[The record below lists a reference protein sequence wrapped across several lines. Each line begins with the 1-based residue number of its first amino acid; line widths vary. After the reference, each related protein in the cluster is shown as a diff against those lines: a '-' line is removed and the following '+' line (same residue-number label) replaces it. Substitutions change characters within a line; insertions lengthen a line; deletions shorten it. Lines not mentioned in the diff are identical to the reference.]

1 MVKENCEMIY
11 KIELPYVPISM
22 NQTNTW
28 HWAKRAKYKKQI
40 EEDIY
45 YLVKQLGVIKK
56 FKYAKVR
63 ITYYFPD
70 HRRRDIIDNYNPK
83 FIMDGV
89 VKAGILED
97 DRHEYVGVPELVAAY
112 EKGRAHT
119 IIEVWEDDSRCQE
132 EPETTK
138 NRTRNRR
145 GRSMEES

>member
-1 MVKENCEMIY
+1 MIY

-28 HWAKRAKYKKQI
+28 HWSKKAKYKKQI

-45 YLVKQLGVIKK
+45 YLVKQLGQIEK

-70 HRRRDIIDNYNPK
+70 LRRRDIIDNYNPK
-83 FIMDGV
+83 FIMDGI

-97 DRHEYVGVPELVAAY
+97 DRHEYVGVPELVSDY

-119 IIEVWEDDSRCQE
+119 IIQVWKDESRCQE
-132 EPETTK
+132 EPEITK
-138 NRTRNRR
+138 NRSRNRK
-145 GRSMEES
+145 GQSKEGS